1 MNWNKNQLLKMKRNI
16 HLAVVSLPD
25 TDAVETPE
33 LFPTWEVGHQYKID
47 DRFQW
52 DGKLYKVRQAHT
64 SQENWSPDATPSLY
78 AEVPKP
84 GSGQTP
90 EDPIPYSGNMAL
102 EAGKYYSQSGVVYI
116 CTRDTV
122 NPVYADLAA
131 LVGHYVEVWEG

>member
-25 TDAVETPE
+25 ADAVETPE

-52 DGKLYKVRQAHT
+52 DGKLYKVLQAHT
-64 SQENWSPDATPSLY
+64 SQENWVPDATPSLY

-84 GSGQTP
+84 GQGETP

-102 EAGKYYSQSGVVYI
+102 VNGKYYEQFDIIYVCI
-116 CTRDTV
+116 RDTI
-122 NPVYADLAA
+122 NPVYADLSE
-131 LVGHYVEVWEG
+131 LVNLYVEVYNA

>member
-64 SQENWSPDATPSLY
+64 SQQNWVPDATPSLY

-84 GSGQTP
+84 GQGDTP
-90 EDPIPYSGNMAL
+90 DNPIPYSGNMAL
-102 EAGKYYSQSGVVYI
+102 EAGKYYSQRGVVYI

>member
-84 GSGQTP
+84 GQGDTP
-90 EDPIPYSGNMAL
+90 DNPIPYSGNMAL
-102 EAGKYYSQSGVVYI
+102 VNGKYYEQFDVIYVCI
-116 CTRDTV
+116 RDTI
-122 NPVYADLAA
+122 NPVYADLSE
-131 LVGHYVEVWEG
+131 LVNLYVEVYNA

>member
-1 MNWNKNQLLKMKRNI
+1 MNWNKNQLLKMTRNI

-25 TDAVETPE
+25 ADAVETPE

-64 SQENWSPDATPSLY
+64 SQENWVPDATPSLY

-84 GSGQTP
+84 GQGDTP
-90 EDPIPYSGNMAL
+90 DNPIPYSGNMAL
-102 EAGKYYSQSGVVYI
+102 VNGKYYEQFDVIYVCI
-116 CTRDTV
+116 RDTI
-122 NPVYADLAA
+122 NPVYADLSE
-131 LVGHYVEVWEG
+131 LVNLYVEVYNA

>member
-1 MNWNKNQLLKMKRNI
+1 MSWNRNQLLKMKRNI

-84 GSGQTP
+84 GQGDTP
-90 EDPIPYSGNMAL
+90 DNPIPYSGNMAL
-102 EAGKYYSQSGVVYI
+102 VNGKYYEQFDVIYVCI
-116 CTRDTV
+116 RDTI
-122 NPVYADLAA
+122 NPVYADLSE
-131 LVGHYVEVWEG
+131 LVNLYVEVYNA